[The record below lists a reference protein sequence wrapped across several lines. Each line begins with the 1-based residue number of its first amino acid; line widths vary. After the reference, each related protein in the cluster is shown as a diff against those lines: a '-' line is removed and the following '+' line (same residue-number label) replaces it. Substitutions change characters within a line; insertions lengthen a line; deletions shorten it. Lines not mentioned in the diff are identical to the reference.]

1 MFIVSQNYF
10 PVHLSAING
19 FISPLII
26 GKFMPYA
33 PLMLDLSGT
42 ELTAE
47 EKELLQHPMVG
58 GLIFF
63 TRNYHDAE
71 QIMQLVKAIRQVA
84 SKELLIAVD
93 HEGGRVQR
101 FRDDF
106 TELPPVATLG
116 KLYETNQEESL
127 QLAQQHG
134 WLMASEVKS
143 VGIDFSFAPVL
154 DLDYGISDVIADR
167 AFHQHADIVS
177 HLAAAYIEGM
187 RNAGMAATGKHFPG
201 HGAIKA
207 DSHIA
212 MPVDQRKQAE
222 IFQADIIPFTQLF
235 AQGLDAVMPAHVIYP
250 KIDSMPAGFSRVW
263 LQDILRQQLN
273 FAGAIF
279 SDDLSMEG
287 ASVVGGY
294 TERAEAALEAGCDM
308 ILACNHRKGAVEIL
322 DNVTIKP
329 NTEATQ
335 RLANMKGQPLFNRSA
350 MLDSKLWKQAVKGVT
365 QLA

>member
-1 MFIVSQNYF
+1 MSY
-10 PVHLSAING
+10 S
-19 FISPLII
+19 
-26 GKFMPYA
+26 
-33 PLMLDLSGT
+33 PLMLDLAGT

-71 QIMQLVKAIRQVA
+71 QITELVTAIRKA
-84 SKELLIAVD
+84 ATNDILIAVD

-101 FRDDF
+101 FRDNF
-106 TELPPVATLG
+106 TELPAVSTLG
-116 KLYETNQEESL
+116 KLYEDNPAESL

-154 DLDYGISDVIADR
+154 DLDYGISDVIGER
-167 AFHQHADIVS
+167 AFHQQADVVS
-177 HLAAAYIEGM
+177 QLAAAYIQGM
-187 RNAGMAATGKHFPG
+187 RDAGMAATGKHFPG

-212 MPVDQRKQAE
+212 MPVDQRSKEA
-222 IFQADIIPFTQLF
+222 IFKADVIPFTQLF
-235 AQGLDAVMPAHVIYP
+235 AQGLEAVMPAHVIYP
-250 KIDSMPAGFSRVW
+250 QIDNQPSGFSRVW
-263 LQDILRQQLN
+263 LQDILRKQLN
-273 FAGAIF
+273 FEGAIF
-279 SDDLSMEG
+279 SDDLSMKG

-308 ILACNHRKGAVEIL
+308 ILACNDRDGAVEIL
-322 DNVTIKP
+322 DNVSVKP
-329 NTEATQ
+329 NAEAAR
-335 RLANMKGQPLFNRSA
+335 RLASMKGKALFNRSA
-350 MLDSKLWKQAVKGVT
+350 MLDSQLWQQAVKSMT